1 MGLEWTNQTRMMAQS
16 LALLR
21 GFWQIS
27 EGHLNLKQFVL
38 YDLGFPSGSSDK
50 EPTCQCRLD
59 NRVVGSVPGLGR
71 SSGGGHW

>member
-38 YDLGFPSGSSDK
+38 LRQGIMI
-50 EPTCQCRLD
+50 
-59 NRVVGSVPGLGR
+59 N
-71 SSGGGHW
+71 